1 MNISKQNGFSLIEIL
16 ITIVILMV
24 GLLGL
29 AGLQGF
35 ALTSQLE
42 SYQRAQALILL
53 KDMEG
58 RINANRNNAAS
69 YITTSYITG
78 SIGTGAACPAE
89 GASVAS
95 KDLSQWCN
103 ALMGVAETQS
113 GAASVGTMVGA
124 RGCITQAALPA
135 SGVATQYVIAVA
147 WQGMNKTAAPS
158 ITCGAGDY
166 GSNEALRRVVAVPV
180 NFADLYNLL

>member
-1 MNISKQNGFSLIEIL
+1 MNISKHKGFSLIEIL

-53 KDMEG
+53 KDMAG
-58 RINANRNNAAS
+58 RLNANRNNAAS
-69 YITTSYITG
+69 YSTESYPNA

-89 GASVAS
+89 GATVAS

-103 ALMGVAETQS
+103 AIMGVAETQS
-113 GAASVGTMVGA
+113 GAASVGTMIGA
-124 RGCITQAALPA
+124 RGCITQTVAPA
-135 SGVATQYVIAVA
+135 SGVASQYVIAVA
-147 WQGMNKTAAPS
+147 WQGMNQTAAPS
-158 ITCGAGDY
+158 ITCGTNQY
-166 GSNEALRRVVAVPV
+166 GENEALRRVISVPV
-180 NFADLYNLL
+180 NVGDLLYNP

>member
-1 MNISKQNGFSLIEIL
+1 MNISKHKGFSLIEIL

-53 KDMEG
+53 KDMKG
-58 RINANRNNAAS
+58 RISANRNDAAS
-69 YITTSYITG
+69 YITA

-89 GASVAS
+89 AASVAS
-95 KDLSQWCN
+95 KDMSQWCN
-103 ALMGVAETQS
+103 ALMGVAETQI

-124 RGCITQAALPA
+124 RGCITQATPPA
-135 SGVATQYVIAVA
+135 PGVAAQYVIAVA
-147 WQGMNKTAAPS
+147 WQGMNKTAVPDIS
-158 ITCGAGDY
+158 CGAGNY
-166 GSNEALRRVVAVPV
+166 GANEALRRVVAIPV
-180 NFADLYNLL
+180 SFADLHNLL

>member
-1 MNISKQNGFSLIEIL
+1 MNISKHKGFSLIEIL

-69 YITTSYITG
+69 YITA
-78 SIGTGAACPAE
+78 SIGGTGAACPAE

-113 GAASVGTMVGA
+113 GAASVGTMIGTWLYHS
-124 RGCITQAALPA
+124 GCSACVRCCYSICDR
-135 SGVATQYVIAVA
+135 SGL
-147 WQGMNKTAAPS
+147 
-158 ITCGAGDY
+158 AGH
-166 GSNEALRRVVAVPV
+166 E
-180 NFADLYNLL
+180 